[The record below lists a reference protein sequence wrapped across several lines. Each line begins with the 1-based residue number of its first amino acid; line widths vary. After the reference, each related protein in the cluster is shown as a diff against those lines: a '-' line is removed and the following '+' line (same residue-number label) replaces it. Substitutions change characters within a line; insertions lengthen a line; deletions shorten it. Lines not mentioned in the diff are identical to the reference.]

1 MSKWQFHLRNTKKM
15 LVLCFAILSLHKFLK
30 RMAIIGLS
38 ERMYLKYLRT
48 KFKTLAL
55 VSPATAG
62 KIAVDLFCTPYPKYK
77 KKKAPAIFH
86 QATPLT
92 VSLPDGIQLKGFEW
106 NAQKSNNKTVLI
118 SHGYASYGY
127 KFEQYV
133 APLLKMGYRV
143 LIFDAPGHGL
153 SQGKYIHILIYL
165 NAIEHIIKSVG
176 PVDHFIG
183 HSLGGITLAM
193 LAETIPNP
201 AQHKFVLIAPATK
214 TTTTFNNYFNMMRFS
229 ESIKT
234 AFLDLLASKTKH
246 PITYF
251 EADRAIENYTGPVLW
266 VHDAEDKVCPYKDLI
281 NFQEKAPKNINFL
294 ITNGLGHN
302 KVYKTQAVID
312 KIMAFLAP
320 ED

>member
-1 MSKWQFHLRNTKKM
+1 MR
-15 LVLCFAILSLHKFLK
+15 VLCFAILSLHKFLK
-30 RMAIIGLS
+30 IMAITGFS

-55 VSPATAG
+55 VSPAIAG
-62 KIAVDLFCTPYPKYK
+62 QKAFELFCTPYPKSK

-86 QATPLT
+86 QAKPLT
-92 VSLPDGIQLKGFEW
+92 VTLPDGIQLKGYEW
-106 NAQKSNNKTVLI
+106 TSQKSNNKTVLI
-118 SHGYASYGY
+118 AHGYASYGY

-133 APLLKMGYRV
+133 APLLKRGFRV

-153 SQGKYIHILIYL
+153 SQGKYINILLYL
-165 NAIEHIIKSVG
+165 KAIDQIIKTVG

-183 HSLGGITLAM
+183 HSLGGIALAM

-201 AQHKFVLIAPATK
+201 EQHKFVLIAPATK
-214 TTTTFNNYFNMMRFS
+214 TTTSFNNYFDLMRFS
-229 ESIKT
+229 ELIKT
-234 AFLDLLASKTKH
+234 AFLTYAATLTTH
-246 PITYF
+246 PITHF
-251 EADRAIENYTGPVLW
+251 EADRAIENYTGPILW

>member
-1 MSKWQFHLRNTKKM
+1 M
-15 LVLCFAILSLHKFLK
+15 
-30 RMAIIGLS
+30 
-38 ERMYLKYLRT
+38 
-48 KFKTLAL
+48 
-55 VSPATAG
+55 
-62 KIAVDLFCTPYPKYK
+62 
-77 KKKAPAIFH
+77 
-86 QATPLT
+86 
-92 VSLPDGIQLKGFEW
+92 
-106 NAQKSNNKTVLI
+106 
-118 SHGYASYGY
+118 
-127 KFEQYV
+127 
-133 APLLKMGYRV
+133 
-143 LIFDAPGHGL
+143 
-153 SQGKYIHILIYL
+153 
-165 NAIEHIIKSVG
+165 
-176 PVDHFIG
+176 DHFIG

-281 NFQEKAPKNINFL
+281 KFQEKAPKNINFL
-294 ITNGLGHN
+294 ITKGLGHN

>member
-1 MSKWQFHLRNTKKM
+1 LRNTKKM
-15 LVLCFAILSLHKFLK
+15 RVLCFAILSLHKFLK
-30 RMAIIGLS
+30 IMAITGFS

-55 VSPATAG
+55 VSPAIAG
-62 KIAVDLFCTPYPKYK
+62 QKAFELFCTPYPKYK

-86 QATPLT
+86 QANPLT
-92 VSLPDGIQLKGFEW
+92 VSLPDGIQLKGYEW
-106 NAQKSNNKTVLI
+106 ISQKSNNKTVLI
-118 SHGYASYGY
+118 IHGYGSYGY

-133 APLLKMGYRV
+133 APLLKMGFRV

-153 SQGKYIHILIYL
+153 SQGKYINIILYL
-165 NAIEHIIKSVG
+165 NAIEQVIKAVG

-183 HSLGGITLAM
+183 HSLGGIALAM

-201 AQHKFVLIAPATK
+201 EQHKFVLIAPATK
-214 TTTTFNNYFNMMRFS
+214 TTTSFNNYFDLMRLS
-229 ESIKT
+229 EVIKT
-234 AFLDLLASKTKH
+234 AFITYAATLTTH
-246 PITYF
+246 PITHF

-294 ITNGLGHN
+294 ITKGLGHN

>member
-1 MSKWQFHLRNTKKM
+1 
-15 LVLCFAILSLHKFLK
+15 
-30 RMAIIGLS
+30 
-38 ERMYLKYLRT
+38 LRT

-86 QATPLT
+86 QAKPLT
-92 VSLPDGIQLKGFEW
+92 VTLPDGIQLKGFEW
-106 NAQKSNNKTVLI
+106 TSQKSNNKTVLI

-133 APLLKMGYRV
+133 GPLLKMGYRV

-165 NAIEHIIKSVG
+165 NAIEQIIKAVG

-201 AQHKFVLIAPATK
+201 EQHKFVLIAPATK

-234 AFLDLLASKTKH
+234 AFLEVLATKTKH

-251 EADRAIENYTGPVLW
+251 EADRAIEKYTGPILW
-266 VHDAEDKVCPYKDLI
+266 VHDSEDKVCPYKDLI

-294 ITNGLGHN
+294 ITKGLGHN
-302 KVYKTQAVID
+302 KVYKNTSGN
-312 KIMAFLAP
+312 
-320 ED
+320 

>member
-1 MSKWQFHLRNTKKM
+1 MR
-15 LVLCFAILSLHKFLK
+15 VLCFAILSLHKFLK
-30 RMAIIGLS
+30 IMAITGFS

-55 VSPATAG
+55 VSPAIAG
-62 KIAVDLFCTPYPKYK
+62 QKAFELFCTPYPKYK

-86 QATPLT
+86 QANPLT
-92 VSLPDGIQLKGFEW
+92 VSLPDGIQLKGYEW
-106 NAQKSNNKTVLI
+106 ISQKSNNKTVLI
-118 SHGYASYGY
+118 IHGYGSYGY

-133 APLLKMGYRV
+133 APLLKMGFRV

-153 SQGKYIHILIYL
+153 SQGKYINIILYL
-165 NAIEHIIKSVG
+165 NAIEQVIKAVG

-183 HSLGGITLAM
+183 HSLGGIALAM

-201 AQHKFVLIAPATK
+201 EQHKFVLIAPATK
-214 TTTTFNNYFNMMRFS
+214 TTTSFNNYFDLMRLS
-229 ESIKT
+229 EVIKT
-234 AFLDLLASKTKH
+234 AFITYAATLTTH
-246 PITYF
+246 PITHF

-294 ITNGLGHN
+294 ITKGLGHN

>member
-1 MSKWQFHLRNTKKM
+1 MI
-15 LVLCFAILSLHKFLK
+15 CFALLTQNT
-30 RMAIIGLS
+30 R
-38 ERMYLKYLRT
+38 
-48 KFKTLAL
+48 
-55 VSPATAG
+55 
-62 KIAVDLFCTPYPKYK
+62 

-92 VSLPDGIQLKGFEW
+92 VTLPDGIQLKGYEW
-106 NAQKSNNKTVLI
+106 TSQKSNNKTVLI
-118 SHGYASYGY
+118 AHGYASYGY

-133 APLLKMGYRV
+133 APLLKRGFRV

-153 SQGKYIHILIYL
+153 SQGKYINILLYL
-165 NAIEHIIKSVG
+165 KAIDQIIKTVG

-183 HSLGGITLAM
+183 HSLGGIALAM

-201 AQHKFVLIAPATK
+201 EQHKFVLIAPATK
-214 TTTTFNNYFNMMRFS
+214 TTTSFNNYFDLMRFS
-229 ESIKT
+229 ELIKT
-234 AFLDLLASKTKH
+234 AFLTYAATLTTH
-246 PITYF
+246 PITHF

-294 ITNGLGHN
+294 ITKGLGHN

>member
-1 MSKWQFHLRNTKKM
+1 
-15 LVLCFAILSLHKFLK
+15 
-30 RMAIIGLS
+30 MAITGFS

-55 VSPATAG
+55 VSPAIAG
-62 KIAVDLFCTPYPKYK
+62 QKAFELFCTPYPKYK

-86 QATPLT
+86 QANPLT
-92 VSLPDGIQLKGFEW
+92 VSLPDGIQLKGYEW
-106 NAQKSNNKTVLI
+106 ISQKSNNKTVLI
-118 SHGYASYGY
+118 IHGYGSYGY

-133 APLLKMGYRV
+133 APLLKMGFRV

-153 SQGKYIHILIYL
+153 SQGKYINIILYL
-165 NAIEHIIKSVG
+165 NAIEQVIKAVG

-183 HSLGGITLAM
+183 HSLGGIALAM

-201 AQHKFVLIAPATK
+201 EQHKFVLIAPATK
-214 TTTTFNNYFNMMRFS
+214 TTTSFNNYFDLMRLS
-229 ESIKT
+229 EVIKT
-234 AFLDLLASKTKH
+234 AFITYAATLTTH
-246 PITYF
+246 PITHF

-294 ITNGLGHN
+294 ITKGLGHN

>member
-1 MSKWQFHLRNTKKM
+1 
-15 LVLCFAILSLHKFLK
+15 
-30 RMAIIGLS
+30 MAKIGLS

-55 VSPATAG
+55 VSHAIAG
-62 KIAVDLFCTPYPKYK
+62 QKAFELFCTPYPKYK

-86 QATPLT
+86 QAKPLT
-92 VSLPDGIQLKGFEW
+92 VTLSDGIQLKGFEW
-106 NAQKSNNKTVLI
+106 TSQKSNNKTVLI
-118 SHGYASYGY
+118 SHGYASHGY

-153 SQGKYIHILIYL
+153 SQGKYINILIYL
-165 NAIEHIIKSVG
+165 NAIEQIIKSVG

-201 AQHKFVLIAPATK
+201 DQHKFVLIAPATK
-214 TTTTFNNYFNMMRFS
+214 TDTTFNNYFDLMRFND
-229 ESIKT
+229 IIRT
-234 AFLDLLASKTKH
+234 AFLSYAATLTTH
-246 PITYF
+246 PITHF

-294 ITNGLGHN
+294 ITKGLGHN

-312 KIMAFLAP
+312 KIMAFLAL

>member
-1 MSKWQFHLRNTKKM
+1 MR
-15 LVLCFAILSLHKFLK
+15 VLCFAILSLHKFLK
-30 RMAIIGLS
+30 IMAITGFS

-55 VSPATAG
+55 VSPAIAG
-62 KIAVDLFCTPYPKYK
+62 QKAFELFCTPYPKYK

-86 QATPLT
+86 QANPLT
-92 VSLPDGIQLKGFEW
+92 VSLPDGIQLKGYEW
-106 NAQKSNNKTVLI
+106 ISQKSNNKTVLI
-118 SHGYASYGY
+118 IHGYASHGY

-133 APLLKMGYRV
+133 APLLKMGFRV

-153 SQGKYIHILIYL
+153 SQGKYINIILYL
-165 NAIEHIIKSVG
+165 NAIEQVIKAVG

-183 HSLGGITLAM
+183 HSLGGIALAM

-201 AQHKFVLIAPATK
+201 EQHKFVLIAPATK
-214 TTTTFNNYFNMMRFS
+214 TTTSFNNYFDLMRLS
-229 ESIKT
+229 EVIKT
-234 AFLDLLASKTKH
+234 AFITYAATLTTH
-246 PITYF
+246 PITHF

-294 ITNGLGHN
+294 ITKGLGHN

>member
-1 MSKWQFHLRNTKKM
+1 
-15 LVLCFAILSLHKFLK
+15 
-30 RMAIIGLS
+30 MAITGFS

-55 VSPATAG
+55 VSPAIAG
-62 KIAVDLFCTPYPKYK
+62 QKAFELFCTPYPKYK

-86 QATPLT
+86 QANPLT
-92 VSLPDGIQLKGFEW
+92 VSLPDGIQLKGYEW
-106 NAQKSNNKTVLI
+106 ISQKSNNKTVLI
-118 SHGYASYGY
+118 IHGYASYGY

-133 APLLKMGYRV
+133 APLLKMGFRV

-153 SQGKYIHILIYL
+153 SQGKYINILIYL
-165 NAIEHIIKSVG
+165 NAIEQIIKSVG

-193 LAETIPNP
+193 LAEAIPNP
-201 AQHKFVLIAPATK
+201 DQHKFVLIAPATK
-214 TTTTFNNYFNMMRFS
+214 TNTTFNNYFDLMRFND
-229 ESIKT
+229 IIRT
-234 AFLDLLASKTKH
+234 AFLSYAATLTTH
-246 PITYF
+246 PVTHF
-251 EADRAIENYTGPVLW
+251 EADRAIEKYTGPVLW

-294 ITNGLGHN
+294 ITKGLGHN

>member
-1 MSKWQFHLRNTKKM
+1 MR
-15 LVLCFAILSLHKFLK
+15 VLCFAILSLHKFLK
-30 RMAIIGLS
+30 IMAITGFS

-55 VSPATAG
+55 VSPAIAG
-62 KIAVDLFCTPYPKYK
+62 QKAFELFCTPYPKYK

-86 QATPLT
+86 QANPLT
-92 VSLPDGIQLKGFEW
+92 VSLPDGIQLKGYEW
-106 NAQKSNNKTVLI
+106 ISQKSNKKTVLI
-118 SHGYASYGY
+118 IHGYASYGY

-133 APLLKMGYRV
+133 APLLKMGFRV

-153 SQGKYIHILIYL
+153 SQGKYINIILYL
-165 NAIEHIIKSVG
+165 NAIEQVIKAVG

-183 HSLGGITLAM
+183 HSLGGIALAM

-201 AQHKFVLIAPATK
+201 EQHKFVLIAPATK
-214 TTTTFNNYFNMMRFS
+214 TTTSFNNYFDLMRFS
-229 ESIKT
+229 EVIKT
-234 AFLDLLASKTKH
+234 AFITYAATLTTH
-246 PITYF
+246 PITHF
-251 EADRAIENYTGPVLW
+251 EADRAIENHTGPVLW

-281 NFQEKAPKNINFL
+281 NFQEKAPKNINFM
-294 ITNGLGHN
+294 ITKGLGHN

>member
-1 MSKWQFHLRNTKKM
+1 MR
-15 LVLCFAILSLHKFLK
+15 VLCFAILSLHKFLK
-30 RMAIIGLS
+30 IMAITGFS

-55 VSPATAG
+55 VSPAIAG
-62 KIAVDLFCTPYPKYK
+62 QKAFELFCTPYPKYK

-86 QATPLT
+86 QAKPLT
-92 VSLPDGIQLKGFEW
+92 VTLADGIQLKGHEW
-106 NAQKSNNKTVLI
+106 TSQKSNNKTVLI
-118 SHGYASYGY
+118 AHGYASYGY

-133 APLLKMGYRV
+133 APLLKRGFRV

-153 SQGKYIHILIYL
+153 SQGKYINILLYL
-165 NAIEHIIKSVG
+165 KAIDQIIKTAG

-183 HSLGGITLAM
+183 HSLGGIALAM
-193 LAETIPNP
+193 FAETIPNP
-201 AQHKFVLIAPATK
+201 EQHKFVLIAPATK
-214 TTTTFNNYFNMMRFS
+214 TTTSFNNYFDLMRFS
-229 ESIKT
+229 EIIKT
-234 AFLDLLASKTKH
+234 AFLTYAATLTTH
-246 PITYF
+246 PITHF